1 MLRFASYNVHRCVGV
16 DGRHAPERIL
26 RVLESLHADVIALQ
40 EVEATRDESLDC
52 LHHWSRALGMVHVY
66 GPTMAYENTQYG
78 NALLT
83 RLPVVQSLPLDLS
96 LRRREPRGAI
106 IAQLEHGD
114 RTLGVVATHLG
125 LRPYERRHQVQ
136 RILARLHEEPAMP
149 RVLMGDI
156 NEWLLWG
163 RPLRHLHRYFS
174 AVPHRRS
181 FPSRWPL
188 LALDRIWVKPRAL
201 LRRIDTHRS
210 SLTRVA
216 SDHLPLVAEIDF

>member
-26 RVLESLHADVIALQ
+26 AVLAALDADVIALQ
-40 EVEATRDESLDC
+40 EVEATRDESRDC
-52 LHHWSRALGMVHVY
+52 LRQWSSALGMHQVY
-66 GPTMAYENTQYG
+66 GPTMAYENTRYG

-83 RLPVVQSLPLDLS
+83 RLPVAQSRTLDLTV
-96 LRRREPRGAI
+96 RRREPRGAI
-106 IAQLEHGD
+106 IARLDHGD
-114 RTLGVVATHLG
+114 RPLEVIATHLG
-125 LRPYERRHQVQ
+125 LRPYERRDQVQ
-136 RILARLHEEPAMP
+136 RILAHLREESPWP

-181 FPSRWPL
+181 FPTRWPV
-188 LALDRIWVKPRAL
+188 LALDRIWVKPRAA
-201 LRRIDTHRS
+201 LRRIDTHRTA
-210 SLTRVA
+210 LTRVA
-216 SDHLPLVAEIDF
+216 SDHLPLVAQIEF

>member
-1 MLRFASYNVHRCVGV
+1 MLRFASYNVHRCVGA

-26 RVLESLHADVIALQ
+26 AVLEAMDADVIALQ

-52 LHHWSRALGMVHVY
+52 LRHWSQALGMHHVY

-83 RLPVVQSLPLDLS
+83 RLPVVQSRPLDLT
-96 LRRREPRGAI
+96 LDRREPRGAI
-106 IAQLEHGD
+106 FAQLAHGD
-114 RTLGVVATHLG
+114 QTLGVIATHLG
-125 LRPYERRHQVQ
+125 LRPYERRDQVQ
-136 RILARLHEEPAMP
+136 RILAQLHQTPETP

-181 FPSRWPL
+181 FPARWPL
-188 LALDRIWVKPRAL
+188 LALDRIWVKPRAAL
-201 LRRIDTHRS
+201 LRIDTHRTA
-210 SLTRVA
+210 LTRVA
-216 SDHLPLVAEIDF
+216 SDHLPLVAQIEF

>member
-16 DGRHAPERIL
+16 DGRHAPARIL
-26 RVLESLHADVIALQ
+26 AVLKALGADAIALQ

-52 LHHWSRALGMVHVY
+52 LRHWSRELQMQVVY

-83 RLPVVQSLPLDLS
+83 RLPVAQSRRLDLT
-96 LRRREPRGAI
+96 LHRREPRGAI
-106 IAQLEHGD
+106 IARLEHGD
-114 RTLGVVATHLG
+114 QLLGVIATHLG

-136 RILARLHEEPAMP
+136 QILAQLDDEPALP

-188 LALDRIWVKPRAL
+188 FALDRIWVKPRMS
-201 LRRIDTHRS
+201 LRRIDTHRTP
-210 SLTRVA
+210 LTRIA
-216 SDHLPLVAEIDF
+216 SDHLPLVADIDF